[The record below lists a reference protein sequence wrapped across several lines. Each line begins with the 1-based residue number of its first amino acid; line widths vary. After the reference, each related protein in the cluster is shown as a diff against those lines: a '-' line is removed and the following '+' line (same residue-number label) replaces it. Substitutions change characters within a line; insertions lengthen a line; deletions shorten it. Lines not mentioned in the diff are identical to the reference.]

1 MPVGHTGE
9 YTALT
14 SNPTLSTHWRGVIF
28 PNTSGTVPYVSN
40 TLAAFAASTTNAIGV
55 GTVELGHASDTT
67 LARVSAG
74 VVSVEGNPLGVKV
87 AVPATAT
94 STGVVGQ
101 WAADASWLYI
111 CTAATTWR
119 RVAIAAW

>member
-1 MPVGHTGE
+1 MAT
-9 YTALT
+9 T
-14 SNPTLSTHWRGVIF
+14 
-28 PNTSGTVPYVSN
+28 SN

-111 CTAATTWR
+111 CTAASTWR